1 MFRKSFSPAPLIC
14 IFSNIDKEASERPIS
29 VDTMVKDKIR
39 LRYSGLL
46 VFTSKILSL
55 ATGFGFVLMIT
66 RSISGKEFGIW
77 GNINDILGYFTLLN
91 FIVPFWVTRFVS
103 REHAGSAKTG
113 LVSNMLMSVASAL
126 IYIALFP
133 IIMSVLHIDSAY
145 TVPYIVL
152 SIIIIQAYAVSAFE
166 AILIAEKPH
175 TLGYGLL
182 VSETFK
188 VVLGFILII
197 QLKMGL
203 EGVVYTIVC
212 ASAIQVAFYLK
223 LTANILKE
231 SINWNYV
238 KEWLKASPIL
248 LYNTVGSRIA
258 AFTLIFLFV
267 YGELARGY
275 FQAVT
280 IITAIVGYSLF
291 LASALYPKLL
301 SQVNLDPS
309 LARADISTSFKMV
322 LLCAIPMA
330 AGAIVLSDSYL
341 AILSDKVDYTSARIV
356 LSILAL
362 STLVSTLSQVFYTIV
377 VGVEKIDAK
386 AKIAFRQLKNTRLF
400 QVFTLPYIQSAIAL
414 PATFFVLF
422 YIAKTPL
429 EAVTYFAYISLIVEL
444 IMLLCRFVL
453 ARKCLSFS
461 FPWKSVMKYVLASTI
476 MVAILIILPHPEQLL
491 QTVGITMLGALIYFG
506 TLIAIDHETR
516 EMARS
521 TMNVITSWLSKIRS
535 KQASKG

>member
-1 MFRKSFSPAPLIC
+1 MI
-14 IFSNIDKEASERPIS
+14 
-29 VDTMVKDKIR
+29 KDRIR

-46 VFTSKILSL
+46 IFISNILSL

-77 GNINDILGYFTLLN
+77 GNINDLLGYFILLN
-91 FIVPFWVTRFVS
+91 SIIPFWVTRFVA

-113 LVSNMLMSVASAL
+113 LVSNMLTSIASAL
-126 IYIALFP
+126 IYIALLP
-133 IIMSVLHIDSAY
+133 IIMSVLHVGSAY

-152 SIIIIQAYAVSAFE
+152 SIIIIQTFAISAFE
-166 AILIAEKPH
+166 AILTAEKLH

-182 VSETFK
+182 VSEICK
-188 VVLGFILII
+188 VVLGFILLI

-212 ASAIQVAFYLK
+212 ANVIQVAFYLK

-275 FQAVT
+275 YQAVT

-330 AGAIVLSDSYL
+330 AGSIVLSDSYL
-341 AILSDKVDYTSARIV
+341 AILSSATADYTGARIA

-362 STLVSTLSQVFYTIV
+362 STFVSTLSQVFQMIV
-377 VGVEKIDAK
+377 IGVEKIDAK
-386 AKIAFRQLKNTRLF
+386 AKIALRQLKNTRLF

-414 PATFFVLF
+414 PTTFFALF
-422 YIAKTPL
+422 YIAKTQL
-429 EAVTYFAYISLIVEL
+429 EAVTYFAYISLIVQL
-444 IMLLCRFVL
+444 IMLLCTFVL
-453 ARKCLSFS
+453 ARRCLSFS
-461 FPWKSVMKYVLASTI
+461 FPWKSVMKYVLASII
-476 MVAILIILPHPEQLL
+476 MVAILMILPHPERVL
-491 QTVGITMLGALIYFG
+491 QIVGITILGVLTYFG
-506 TLIAIDHETR
+506 TLLTIDHETR
-516 EMARS
+516 EMARLVI
-521 TMNVITSWLSKIRS
+521 NVITSWLGKGKS
-535 KQASKG
+535 KQVNQKRQGG